1 MGYEVAPD
9 KPRSGSKG
17 LAGKGKVG
25 QHGKGSKVGQQ
36 GKGSKAGKVG
46 KKGGKAKGGK
56 APATGGA
63 GPPPEPE
70 PDAARQLTEA
80 VLDAAVHPS
89 QGAIRVSAA

>member
-1 MGYEVAPD
+1 VGYEVAPD

-25 QHGKGSKVGQQ
+25 QHGKDSKVGQQ
-36 GKGSKAGKVG
+36 GKDSKVG
-46 KKGGKAKGGK
+46 KVRKKGGK

-70 PDAARQLTEA
+70 PDEARQLTEA

-89 QGAIRVSAA
+89 QAAIRVSAA

>member
-1 MGYEVAPD
+1 M
-9 KPRSGSKG
+9 
-17 LAGKGKVG
+17 
-25 QHGKGSKVGQQ
+25 HGKGSKAGQQ
-36 GKGSKAGKVG
+36 GKDSKAGKVG

-70 PDAARQLTEA
+70 PDAARRLTEA

-89 QGAIRVSAA
+89 QAAIRVSAA

>member
-1 MGYEVAPD
+1 MGYEVPVAPD

-25 QHGKGSKVGQQ
+25 QHGKDSKVGQQ
-36 GKGSKAGKVG
+36 GKDSKVG
-46 KKGGKAKGGK
+46 KVRKKGGK

-70 PDAARQLTEA
+70 LDAARQLTEA

-89 QGAIRVSAA
+89 QAAIRVSAA

>member
-1 MGYEVAPD
+1 M
-9 KPRSGSKG
+9 
-17 LAGKGKVG
+17 
-25 QHGKGSKVGQQ
+25 
-36 GKGSKAGKVG
+36 G

-89 QGAIRVSAA
+89 QGRDPRLRGLTAAATYRHAASLGGWSMFEMFAPPALVV